1 MVNRDLGGEGFLER
15 GLVESLTVIVGERRD
30 IACPAVAAACRDI
43 MAMAERDASDFLDP
57 VSRASEVIYCGKFRL
72 LLESAEFVRSITV
85 VVAQTLVDTE
95 LGIDSRVIAPSLGRR
110 VVMSM
115 TPLVPRVP

>member
-1 MVNRDLGGEGFLER
+1 
-15 GLVESLTVIVGERRD
+15 
-30 IACPAVAAACRDI
+30 

-95 LGIDSRVIAPSLGRR
+95 LGIVFKSHRPLFRTACSYEYDSVGASRSINRGG
-110 VVMSM
+110 
-115 TPLVPRVP
+115 